1 MGRLRFVLRQVLYDL
16 RAGLLLV
23 PALYTLSLAVLATAL
38 VSAERYVPAVAAFA
52 RKVDFVFD
60 GDASAAQVVLGTIAG
75 SMMAV
80 LSIVYSVLL
89 MTLTLASM
97 QFSPRILSNFVRDR
111 VSQRTLGG
119 FVGCFTYCLLVLRSV
134 RGSPEPFVPV
144 LAITGSILL
153 ALVALGGLVYFIHH
167 ISRRIQVNYIIE
179 AIADETEALV
189 DSVFPHPWTPTPAS
203 RPTTD
208 EVDAVDVRASD
219 SGYVQMV
226 DDESLA
232 EIARVRG
239 IHIHCRR
246 KVGQFAVEGCVLA
259 SVSPADRVTEEL
271 QGEILGTF
279 DLGPIRTMQ
288 QDVELGLRQLVDIA
302 LKAISPAVNDPSTA
316 GSCIDQL
323 ARLLARLAQRRLA
336 PAASADPAGSVE
348 HLETR
353 FVSLLDL
360 AFNQLRQY
368 GKGDMAVSLRML
380 RALDDIA
387 SVCRDPV
394 ALDRIAVHGRLIG
407 SCCEQ
412 AFPAEDRHELGLR
425 TRRLEST
432 VARSREGSVTAS

>member
-1 MGRLRFVLRQVLYDL
+1 
-16 RAGLLLV
+16 
-23 PALYTLSLAVLATAL
+23 
-38 VSAERYVPAVAAFA
+38 
-52 RKVDFVFD
+52 
-60 GDASAAQVVLGTIAG
+60 
-75 SMMAV
+75 
-80 LSIVYSVLL
+80 
-89 MTLTLASM
+89 
-97 QFSPRILSNFVRDR
+97 
-111 VSQRTLGG
+111 
-119 FVGCFTYCLLVLRSV
+119 RSV

-167 ISRRIQVNYIIE
+167 ISRSIQVNYIIE

-189 DSVFPHPWTPTPAS
+189 DAVFPHPWAPTTTS
-203 RPTTD
+203 RPSTD
-208 EVDAVDVRASD
+208 EADAVDVRATG

-232 EIARVRG
+232 EIARAREV
-239 IHIHCRR
+239 HIHCRR
-246 KVGQFAVEGCVLA
+246 KVGQFAVEGCTLA
-259 SVSPADRVTEEL
+259 SVSPADRVTDEL
-271 QGEILGTF
+271 QAEILGAF
-279 DLGPIRTMQ
+279 DLGPVRTMQ

-336 PAASADPAGSVE
+336 PAASTDPAGSVE

-380 RALDDIA
+380 RALDDVA

-407 SCCEQ
+407 AACEH
-412 AFPAEDRHELGLR
+412 AFPGEDRHELSIR
-425 TRRLEST
+425 SRRLEST
-432 VARSREGSVTAS
+432 VARSRDRSVTAS